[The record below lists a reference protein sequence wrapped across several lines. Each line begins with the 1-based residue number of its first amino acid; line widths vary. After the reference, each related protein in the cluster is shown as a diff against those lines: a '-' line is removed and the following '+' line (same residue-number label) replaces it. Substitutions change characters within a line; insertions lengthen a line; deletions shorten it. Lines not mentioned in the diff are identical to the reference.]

1 MTEEGS
7 RSAGPD
13 VRQMGG
19 ACTSAQ
25 LRNIT
30 LCSHLNEVHRS
41 LMNLLPRLPA
51 QATANL
57 RCAALRIVE
66 TLEHDASHR
75 PASAASQ
82 LCPLRCQQEVVNA
95 HQNCPCAGKLAELS
109 SVCRLSWPEVP
120 SPMMQ
125 GAAGGIAGCGSGAD
139 DGHLLE
145 CHGRSRWASHHV
157 ICACWDVRWFILKNS
172 LVN

>member
-1 MTEEGS
+1 MTEEGN

-30 LCSHLNEVHRS
+30 LCSQLNEVHRS

-57 RCAALRIVE
+57 RCAALVNSITPALYSEINV
-66 TLEHDASHR
+66 R
-75 PASAASQ
+75 PASAASW
-82 LCPLRCQQEVVNA
+82 LCPFQC
-95 HQNCPCAGKLAELS
+95 
-109 SVCRLSWPEVP
+109 
-120 SPMMQ
+120 
-125 GAAGGIAGCGSGAD
+125 
-139 DGHLLE
+139 
-145 CHGRSRWASHHV
+145 
-157 ICACWDVRWFILKNS
+157 
-172 LVN
+172 